1 MALRAIPRPAAQRLA
16 LTIALVLV
24 GLGLVGF
31 FGARAYH
38 AYERFQHPAPA
49 GSLDDVADIRG
60 WMTIPY
66 IAQVYGVPEDALF
79 NALAIPPAGN
89 ERLSVKQ
96 LVAKYGRD
104 PQATRQLLQQTLLR
118 ARPAATPAP
127 GGAP

>member
-1 MALRAIPRPAAQRLA
+1 MALRTITRPAAQRLA
-16 LTIALVLV
+16 LTIVLVLV
-24 GLGLVGF
+24 GLGLVSF
-31 FGARAYH
+31 FGTRAYR

-60 WMTIPY
+60 WMTLPY
-66 IAQVYGVPEDALF
+66 MARAYGVPEDALF
-79 NALAIPPAGN
+79 DALAIPRAGN

-118 ARPAATPAP
+118 ARRAGTPAP
-127 GGAP
+127 GDAP